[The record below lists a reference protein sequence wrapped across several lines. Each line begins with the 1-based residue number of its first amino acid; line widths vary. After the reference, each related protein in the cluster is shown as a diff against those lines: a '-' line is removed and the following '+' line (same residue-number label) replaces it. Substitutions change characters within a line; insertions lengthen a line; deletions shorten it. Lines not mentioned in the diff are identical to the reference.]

1 MAKYTPNTTVQP
13 MARGGGNIDEMIAMI
28 QGELQRRRQTEA
40 FQMQKANFQRG
51 VEKDKMDMDAV
62 KALYQPDIDQLDT
75 KIKAGL
81 ATDEEMKVRQ
91 ELVRNQGLGTSYV
104 QGRKVYE
111 DLLGKQEQEAK
122 ALNRK
127 TSYGYLNEAYS
138 GDTEALKIIKDN
150 ASIGNPPEK
159 ALADI
164 QGMLTRRNAIEA
176 AKAGKGADIALGTA
190 EDINFKNLMRD
201 TGKTYGIHNVIAVD
215 GTDRNVVLE
224 TTEGDRKFR
233 KIHDSYFEYNKKTG
247 KWESAEILKEK
258 KGNIFKSS
266 DNYNTIKPQY
276 KSVVESLNAAYG
288 DWQKYAVGS
297 KGKDTTQFESRFRK

>member
-51 VEKDKMDMDAV
+51 VEKDKMDVDAV

-122 ALNRK
+122 ATRK
-127 TSYGYLNEAYS
+127 AEQYQSLYRTHKGWDNDITNMTSTGYEAEEIDRYIRSRKQEASGKGEEKESVKYLYGTVSTGN
-138 GDTEALKIIKDN
+138 KDEY
-150 ASIGNPPEK
+150 GNPLK
-159 ALADI
+159 RVVKI
-164 QGMLTRRNAIEA
+164 
-176 AKAGKGADIALGTA
+176 
-190 EDINFKNLMRD
+190 
-201 TGKTYGIHNVIAVD
+201 VAV
-215 GTDRNVVLE
+215 
-224 TTEGDRKFR
+224 
-233 KIHDSYFEYNKKTG
+233 
-247 KWESAEILKEK
+247 
-258 KGNIFKSS
+258 
-266 DNYNTIKPQY
+266 
-276 KSVVESLNAAYG
+276 
-288 DWQKYAVGS
+288 
-297 KGKDTTQFESRFRK
+297 KGKDGVYRDRVSGDEIDIHAHYWLDPTKNDEVKFAIAKGDVRAGRMRDFSKQPVRQKNEFTKKINIQELTKGLK